1 MINFNEISISDYNY
15 ELPEAKIALHPLE
28 RREESK
34 MLVYKEGKIEDEIF
48 SNISNHLPCKSLLVF
63 NESKVVQARLKFCKT
78 TGAIVEIFCLEPIS
92 PTSEIQSSFAV
103 RGSCSWKVLV
113 GNSKRW
119 KNEILERLLT
129 IENNVISLKVERL
142 GALNGSFEV
151 RFSWDGN
158 YSFSEILE
166 AAGEIPLPPYIH
178 RKTVLEDKSRYQTV
192 YAKNEGSVAAPT
204 AGLHFTDEVIEKLK
218 NNGLSTAKVTLHV
231 GAGTFKPVTA
241 DSIQDHEMHTEQL
254 YIERETIDLIYKQLN
269 EKRPIIA
276 VGTTSVR
283 TLESIFYFGAKLEF
297 DKEASFIVNQWDP
310 YVDKLNAVST
320 MKAIENVLEYIKAN
334 SIDAIQGCT
343 QMLIVKS
350 YKYNVIDGMLTN
362 FHQPQ
367 STLLLLVSAFIGE
380 KWRDLY
386 QHAKDND
393 YRFLSYG
400 DCCLFL
406 K

>member
-15 ELPEAKIALHPLE
+15 ELPEGKIALHPLE
-28 RREESK
+28 KREESK
-34 MLVYKEGKIEDEIF
+34 MLVYKDGKIEDEIF
-48 SNISNHLPCKSLLVF
+48 SNIYRHLPSQSLLVF

-78 TGAIVEIFCLEPIS
+78 TGATVEIFCLEPIS
-92 PTSEIQSSFAV
+92 PTREIQSSFAV
-103 RGSCSWKVLV
+103 CGSCSWKVFV

-129 IENNVISLKVERL
+129 VENNTVSLRAERVGTFN
-142 GALNGSFEV
+142 GAFEV
-151 RFSWDGN
+151 KFSWDGS

-166 AAGEIPLPPYIH
+166 AAGEIPLPPYIQ
-178 RKTVLEDKSRYQTV
+178 RETELEDKSRYQTV

-204 AGLHFTDEVIEKLK
+204 AGLHFTDNVIERLK
-218 NNGLSTAKVTLHV
+218 ENGLSTAKVTLHV

-241 DSIQDHEMHTEQL
+241 DSIQNHEMHTEQL
-254 YIERETIDLIYKQLN
+254 YIERGAIEMIYKQLDD
-269 EKRPIIA
+269 KLPIIA

-297 DKEASFIVNQWDP
+297 DKESSFIVNQWDP
-310 YVDKLNAVST
+310 YMDKLNAVST
-320 MKAIENVLEYIKAN
+320 IKAIGNVIEYMKIKK
-334 SIDAIQGCT
+334 IDAIQGCT
-343 QMLIVKS
+343 QMLIVPG
-350 YKYNVIDGMLTN
+350 YTYNVVDGMLTN

-380 KWRDLY
+380 KWRELY
-386 QHAKDND
+386 QYAKDND